1 MPVILLQLSCNIAT
15 EQLEHCYNYPVTLL
29 RGCWRKF
36 TEPLG
41 EVLKMSI
48 LLLVDIYQLILP
60 RSETNLLGIVDDVS
74 AVLAVDALLQRL

>member
-29 RGCWRKF
+29 RGCCRKF

-41 EVLKMSI
+41 EMLKMSI
-48 LLLVDIYQLILP
+48 LLLIYIYQLILP
-60 RSETNLLGIVDDVS
+60 RSETNLLCIVDDVS